1 MSKFTKI
8 SLDRTPEQ
16 VQLVQ
21 DLVAKD
27 LTKRSDAR
35 LAMAAFIAKVAQEV
49 IPQASTSGAV
59 YTDLTFDQNSDA
71 TIPLDLYRDEAAG
84 YFNIWSQSMLG
95 GLPTQ
100 VTHGVDEMKVQ
111 TYSMDSAISFR
122 YKWAE
127 QSRLDVIAKS
137 LTKLAQEFTIRQDAQ
152 AWTVALTVLAAATH
166 NNKKHVGRSNT
177 AGVLLLEDF
186 NKLLTHAKRINASFN
201 NGTPDPSRGRGI
213 TDLFVSPEIMEQ
225 VRAMAYQPQNTRSGA
240 TTTSGATSIAAPESL
255 REQVF
260 RNGGVNELYNINL
273 HELLELGVGY
283 AYNNLFDNVAGST
296 TYTKLDGSGSA
307 VAFDG
312 ATEQLLI
319 GVDATRESLI
329 RPVEVN
335 TETRGQYVVEED
347 DSFVKRSG
355 KFGYFM
361 KIEEGRMCIDDRCL
375 LGLIV

>member
-8 SLDRTPEQ
+8 TLDRTPEQ
-16 VQLVQ
+16 VQLIQ
-21 DLVAKD
+21 DLVTKD
-27 LTKRSDAR
+27 VTKRSDAR
-35 LAMAAFIAKVAQEV
+35 LALAAFIARVIQEV
-49 IPQASTSGAV
+49 IPQASTSGAI
-59 YTDLTFDQNSDA
+59 YSDLTFDQNSDA

-84 YFNIWSQSMLG
+84 YFNIWSQAIAG
-95 GLPTQ
+95 GIPTQ
-100 VTHGVDEMKVQ
+100 VTHGVSEMKVQ
-111 TYSMDSAISFR
+111 TFSLDSAISFR

-137 LTKLAQEFTIRQDAQ
+137 LTKLAQEFTIAQDLQ
-152 AWTVALTVLAAATH
+152 AWTVAFTALAAATH
-166 NNKKHVGRSNT
+166 NGKKHVVRSNT

-225 VRAMAYQPQNTRSGA
+225 VRSMAYQPQNTRSGA

-260 RNGGVNELYNINL
+260 RNGGVSELYNISL

-283 AYNNLFDNVAGST
+283 AYNNLFDNLA
-296 TYTKLDGSGSA
+296 
-307 VAFDG
+307 G
-312 ATEQLLI
+312 ATEYVKFDGSSSAVFDGTASQLLV

-335 TETRGQYVVEED
+335 TETRGQYTVEED

-355 KFGYFM
+355 KFGYFV
-361 KIEEGRMCIDDRCL
+361 KVEEGRICIDDRCL

>member
-8 SLDRTPEQ
+8 TLDRTPEQ
-16 VQLVQ
+16 VQLIQ
-21 DLVAKD
+21 DLVTKD
-27 LTKRSDAR
+27 VTKRSDAR
-35 LAMAAFIAKVAQEV
+35 LALAAFIARVIQEV
-49 IPQASTSGAV
+49 IPQASTSGAI
-59 YTDLTFDQNSDA
+59 YSDLTFDQNSDA

-84 YFNIWSQSMLG
+84 YFNIWSQAIAG
-95 GLPTQ
+95 GIPTQ
-100 VTHGVDEMKVQ
+100 VTHGVSEMKVQ
-111 TYSMDSAISFR
+111 TFSLDSAISFR

-137 LTKLAQEFTIRQDAQ
+137 LTKLAQEFTIAQDLQ
-152 AWTVALTVLAAATH
+152 AWTVAFTALAAATH
-166 NNKKHVGRSNT
+166 NSKKHVVRSNT

-225 VRAMAYQPQNTRSGA
+225 IRAMAYQPQNTRSGA

-260 RNGGVNELYNINL
+260 RNGGVSELYNISL

-283 AYNNLFDNVAGST
+283 AYNNLFDNLAGAT
-296 TYTKLDGSGSA
+296 EYVKFDGSGSA
-307 VAFDG
+307 AFDG
-312 ATEQLLI
+312 TTSQLLV

-335 TETRGQYVVEED
+335 TETRGQYTVEED

-355 KFGYFM
+355 KFGYFV
-361 KIEEGRMCIDDRCL
+361 KVEEGRICIDDRCL